1 MPSSNPDDALLLIR
15 CPSCGQ
21 RFKVGEDLRGRTVEC
36 GACEHR
42 FRINEE
48 VIVRGKKFYPGERK
62 DPGLNRFARVP
73 LNLARS
79 TPNIAP
85 VHYQEAPAA
94 SSFEPASPQ
103 RVVAGSIGAVGMVF
117 MALLLMFGAN
127 RGGMLDGMTTDKR
140 FLMAGFTGLL
150 GTVLLVYANPKA
162 RVKSLLFGLLMAAGL
177 MVIPIYF
184 TTGSVPLTALSPA
197 DENPRVPV
205 KPQRSKEQITLDE
218 LRERINTKPL
228 DEELARLKSSR
239 SDKHAYGI
247 WLRGMKNSNRYQ
259 IRDFIQQRI
268 SSESQPI
275 FYPRGDN
282 DFLMLVTGTTK
293 SLDEVGE
300 IAGELGSLEAEY
312 PELSLVEVRINNEN
326 FIEGPMEKLTNKND
340 PAFYDLNKRELECVD
355 KDRVQRAVKRL
366 AEAEPK
372 IYRND
377 ISNKLINLL
386 KSDWVDFKAD
396 VCATLLVWN
405 DHQGAAGDVAL
416 QQVNELVKRKAPV
429 SQEMIA
435 LIVKEKNPGV
445 VPVLLELWRDDPVQW
460 ESLFGDVGASIEPA
474 LISAFPSTDGSLRQS
489 AVRLLGKIGGDASLP
504 VLEGAA
510 AGADPELRVLIE
522 KSVSSIRSR
531 NGS

>member
-85 VHYQEAPAA
+85 VHYQDAPAP
-94 SSFEPASPQ
+94 STFEPASPQ
-103 RVVAGSIGAVGMVF
+103 RVVAGSIGTIGMVF
-117 MALLLMFGAN
+117 MALLLMFGAS
-127 RGGMLDGMTTDKR
+127 RGGMLDGMTTDRR
-140 FLMAGFTGLL
+140 FLMAGFTGFL
-150 GTVLLVYANPKA
+150 GIVLLVYANPKA
-162 RVKSLLFGLLMAAGL
+162 RMKALLFGLMMAAGL
-177 MVIPIYF
+177 MVIPVYF
-184 TTGSVPLTALSPA
+184 TTGSVPLTAAPSIEL
-197 DENPRVPV
+197 DPRGAV

-228 DEELARLKSSR
+228 EEEVARLR
-239 SDKHAYGI
+239 SDQSAKHAYGI
-247 WLRGMKNSNRYQ
+247 WLRDMRSANRYP

-268 SSESQPI
+268 SAESQPI
-275 FYPRGDN
+275 FYPRGAN
-282 DFLMLVTGTTK
+282 DFLMLVSGTSK

-300 IAGELGSLEAEY
+300 IVGELGSLESVH
-312 PELSLVEVRINNEN
+312 PELSLVEVRINNEM
-326 FIEGPMEKLTNKND
+326 FIEGPMEKLTNRND
-340 PAFYDLNKRELECVD
+340 PAFYDLNKREIECVD
-355 KDRVQRAVKRL
+355 KERVERAVKRL

-386 KSDWVDFKAD
+386 KADWVDFKPA
-396 VCATLLVWN
+396 VCTALMVWN
-405 DHQGAAGDVAL
+405 DHQGMAGTVAL
-416 QQVNELVKRKAPV
+416 QQVNDLVKRKAPV
-429 SQEMIA
+429 PKEMIA
-435 LIVKEKNPGV
+435 LIVHEKTSGV
-445 VPVLLELWRDDPVQW
+445 VPILLDLWRADPVQW
-460 ESLFGDVGASIEPA
+460 ESLFGDVGASIEPV
-474 LISAFPSTDGSLRQS
+474 LISSFPHTDGALRQS
-489 AVRLLGKIGGDASLP
+489 AVRLLGKTGGSASLP
-504 VLEGAA
+504 VLQAA
-510 AGADPELRVLIE
+510 EAGADPELKVLIE
-522 KSVSSIRSR
+522 KSVSSIRTR
-531 NGS
+531 NGL